1 MAIDRD
7 GLQHMIRCLIRDG
20 ESHREA
26 VFREI
31 NRTFLDAA
39 LAFFREVVEAKLRG
53 EDLGEDDWYRS
64 ELIERPG
71 LPKEAVAM
79 HAGMPNKTVQNTYG
93 TTRREVVLDVGLKNY
108 ESLQRTINELV
119 AQRDSPSIVLTIK
132 LGAVGVD
139 LTLNESLIVINSL
152 AIQRERIR
160 GGKWSS
166 AGKQLERPLMATLC
180 LLYGVDR
187 QHWRIAGPRDAKYQ
201 VDFVLRSGG
210 RDYPCEVKLMGPG
223 NRRAR
228 KPSTRRSRACWSLTT
243 CPPKPSSRSIRRE
256 SNGCGSPSPTA
267 TSASAASSTASISR
281 MPNPPT
287 STSWMTSSP
296 APSKRSPH
304 RP

>member
-7 GLQHMIRCLIRDG
+7 GLQHMLRCLIRDG

-93 TTRREVVLDVGLKNY
+93 TTRREAVLDVGLKNY

-187 QHWRIAGPRDAKYQ
+187 QHWRLAGPRDAKYQ

-223 NRRAR
+223 NPESAKAVHAQESRLLVADHL
-228 KPSTRRSRACWSLTT
+228 STQAVESLDQAGIEWVRLAEPDGYQRFGRVLDRFNIERTQAADLDALDEIIEQAIEYTT
-243 CPPKPSSRSIRRE
+243 
-256 SNGCGSPSPTA
+256 G
-267 TSASAASSTASISR
+267 
-281 MPNPPT
+281 
-287 STSWMTSSP
+287 
-296 APSKRSPH
+296 
-304 RP
+304 

>member
-187 QHWRIAGPRDAKYQ
+187 QHWRLAGPRDAKYQ

-223 NRRAR
+223 NPESAKAVHAQESRLLVADHLSAQAVESLDQAGIEWVRLAEPDGYQRFGRVLDRFNIPHAKSTNLNQLDDIITRAIE
-228 KPSTRRSRACWSLTT
+228 TV
-243 CPPKPSSRSIRRE
+243 
-256 SNGCGSPSPTA
+256 
-267 TSASAASSTASISR
+267 
-281 MPNPPT
+281 
-287 STSWMTSSP
+287 
-296 APSKRSPH
+296 AP
-304 RP
+304 

>member
-187 QHWRIAGPRDAKYQ
+187 QHWRLAGPRDAKYQ

-223 NRRAR
+223 NPESAKAVHAQESRLLVADHLSAQAVESLDQAGIEWVRLAKPGGYQRFGRVLDRFNIERAQ
-228 KPSTRRSRACWSLTT
+228 AADLDALDEIIEQAIEHTT
-243 CPPKPSSRSIRRE
+243 
-256 SNGCGSPSPTA
+256 G
-267 TSASAASSTASISR
+267 
-281 MPNPPT
+281 
-287 STSWMTSSP
+287 
-296 APSKRSPH
+296 
-304 RP
+304 

>member
-39 LAFFREVVEAKLRG
+39 LAFFREVVGAKLRG
-53 EDLGEDDWYRS
+53 EDLSEDDWYRS

-187 QHWRIAGPRDAKYQ
+187 QHWRLAGPRDAKYQ

-223 NRRAR
+223 NPESA
-228 KPSTRRSRACWSLTT
+228 KAVHAQESRLLVADHLSAQAVESLDQAGIEWVRLAEPDGYQRFGRVLDRFNIERTQAADLDALDEIIEQAIEYTT
-243 CPPKPSSRSIRRE
+243 
-256 SNGCGSPSPTA
+256 G
-267 TSASAASSTASISR
+267 
-281 MPNPPT
+281 
-287 STSWMTSSP
+287 
-296 APSKRSPH
+296 
-304 RP
+304 

>member
-93 TTRREVVLDVGLKNY
+93 TTRREVVLNVGLKNY

-187 QHWRIAGPRDAKYQ
+187 QHWRLAGPRDAKYQ

-223 NRRAR
+223 NPESAKAVHAQESRLLVADHLSAQAVESLDQAGIEWVRLAEPDGYQRFGRVLDRFNIPHAKSTNLNQLDDIITRAIE
-228 KPSTRRSRACWSLTT
+228 TV
-243 CPPKPSSRSIRRE
+243 
-256 SNGCGSPSPTA
+256 
-267 TSASAASSTASISR
+267 
-281 MPNPPT
+281 
-287 STSWMTSSP
+287 
-296 APSKRSPH
+296 AP
-304 RP
+304 

>member
-187 QHWRIAGPRDAKYQ
+187 QHWRLAGPRDAKYQ
-201 VDFVLRSGG
+201 GDFVLRSGG

-223 NRRAR
+223 NPESAKAVHAQESRLLVADHLSAQAVESLDQAGIEWVRLAEPDGYQRFGRVLDRFNIPHAKSTNLNQLDDIITRA
-228 KPSTRRSRACWSLTT
+228 
-243 CPPKPSSRSIRRE
+243 IE
-256 SNGCGSPSPTA
+256 TA
-267 TSASAASSTASISR
+267 
-281 MPNPPT
+281 
-287 STSWMTSSP
+287 
-296 APSKRSPH
+296 AP
-304 RP
+304 

>member
-7 GLQHMIRCLIRDG
+7 GLHHMIRCLIRDG

-139 LTLNESLIVINSL
+139 LALNESLIVINSL

-187 QHWRIAGPRDAKYQ
+187 QHWRLAGPRDAKYQ

-223 NRRAR
+223 NPESAKAVHAQESRLLVADHLSVQAVESLDQAGIEWVRLAE
-228 KPSTRRSRACWSLTT
+228 PDGYTRFGRVLDRFNIERTQAADLDALDEIIEQAIEYTT
-243 CPPKPSSRSIRRE
+243 
-256 SNGCGSPSPTA
+256 G
-267 TSASAASSTASISR
+267 
-281 MPNPPT
+281 
-287 STSWMTSSP
+287 
-296 APSKRSPH
+296 
-304 RP
+304 

>member
-39 LAFFREVVEAKLRG
+39 LAFFREVVGAKLRG

-139 LTLNESLIVINSL
+139 LALNESLIVINSL

-187 QHWRIAGPRDAKYQ
+187 QHWRLAGPRDAKYQ

-223 NRRAR
+223 NPESAKAVHAQESRLLVADHLSVQAVESLDQAGIEWVRLAE
-228 KPSTRRSRACWSLTT
+228 PDGYTRFGRVLDRFNIERTQ
-243 CPPKPSSRSIRRE
+243 
-256 SNGCGSPSPTA
+256 
-267 TSASAASSTASISR
+267 AADLDALDEIIEQAIEYT
-281 MPNPPT
+281 PG
-287 STSWMTSSP
+287 
-296 APSKRSPH
+296 
-304 RP
+304 

>member
-7 GLQHMIRCLIRDG
+7 SLHHMIRCLIRDG

-39 LAFFREVVEAKLRG
+39 LAFFRYVVEAKLRG

-64 ELIERPG
+64 EMIEHPD
-71 LPKEAVAM
+71 LPKDAVAM
-79 HAGMPNKTVQNTYG
+79 HAGMPNKTIQNTYG
-93 TTRREVVLDVGLKNY
+93 TTQREVVLDVGLKNY

-166 AGKQLERPLMATLC
+166 AGKQLERPLMVTLC
-180 LLYGVDR
+180 LMYGVDQR
-187 QHWRIAGPRDAKYQ
+187 HWRFAGPHDAKYQ

-223 NRRAR
+223 NPESA
-228 KPSTRRSRACWSLTT
+228 KAVHAQGSRLLVADHLSLQAV
-243 CPPKPSSRSIRRE
+243 E
-256 SNGCGSPSPTA
+256 SLEQAGIEWVRLAEPNGYQRFGQVLDHFNIPHTQPTNLTHLDDII
-267 TSASAASSTASISR
+267 TSAIETTT
-281 MPNPPT
+281 P
-287 STSWMTSSP
+287 
-296 APSKRSPH
+296 
-304 RP
+304 

>member
-119 AQRDSPSIVLTIK
+119 AQCDSPSIVLTIK

-187 QHWRIAGPRDAKYQ
+187 QHWRLAGPRDAKYQ

-223 NRRAR
+223 NPESAKAVHAQESRLLVADHLSAQAVESLDQAGIEWVRLAEPDGYQRFGRVLDRFNIPHAKSTNLNQLDDIITRAIE
-228 KPSTRRSRACWSLTT
+228 TV
-243 CPPKPSSRSIRRE
+243 
-256 SNGCGSPSPTA
+256 
-267 TSASAASSTASISR
+267 
-281 MPNPPT
+281 
-287 STSWMTSSP
+287 
-296 APSKRSPH
+296 AP
-304 RP
+304 